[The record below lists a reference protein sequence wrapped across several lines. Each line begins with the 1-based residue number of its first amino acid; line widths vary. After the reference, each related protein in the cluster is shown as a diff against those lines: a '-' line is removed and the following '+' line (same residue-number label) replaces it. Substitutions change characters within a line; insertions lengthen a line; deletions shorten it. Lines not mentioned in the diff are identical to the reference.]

1 MAWIADIDQVLK
13 SARHIHFIGIGGSGM
28 CPLAEIYH
36 SEGYRITGSD
46 NNESETLSRVKALGI
61 QVFMGQRAENIS
73 GADTHP
79 NETAVSPGTPDII
92 IYTAALLPDN
102 PELVAAKASGI
113 PTYERARLL
122 GAVTR
127 RYDDCVCVCG
137 THGKTTVT
145 AMLTQIMLTAGLD
158 PTAVI
163 GGRLPATNSNG
174 LVGKSGHMVCE
185 ACEFQDTFLQ
195 LSPDVAVILNV
206 DRDHMEYFKTMK
218 NLIASFRKFAS
229 MATKAVIY
237 NGDDL
242 NTRRVLDGLKVK
254 RAISFGRSEGS
265 VFRAVNVSMRGAFAS
280 YDLLYHGEYLT
291 TVRLRV
297 PGEHNVSNSLA
308 AIAAA
313 MLSGASILDCERGAA
328 AFQGAGRRFEI
339 LGTWRGIT
347 VADDY
352 AHHPKELEVA
362 LTAAKQMAFRRVWAV
377 FQPFTYSRT
386 AMLLG
391 DFAKAL
397 SLADHVVM
405 TKIMGAREINTYGV
419 AAADLAA
426 KIPGSVCFEEFG
438 EVAEYVVEHARPDD
452 LVLTLGC
459 GDIYKAAKL
468 MIAKW
473 ES

>member
-1 MAWIADIDQVLK
+1 MDRTADIDQALK
-13 SARHIHFIGIGGSGM
+13 GARRIHFIGIGGSGM
-28 CPLAEIYH
+28 CPLAEILH
-36 SEGYRITGSD
+36 GEGYQITGSD

-61 QVFMGQRAENIS
+61 PVFMGQRAENIE
-73 GADTHP
+73 GADMI
-79 NETAVSPGTPDII
+79 V
-92 IYTAALLPDN
+92 YTAALLPDN

-113 PTYERARLL
+113 PTFERAKLL

-127 RYDDCVCVCG
+127 RYTDCVCVCG
-137 THGKTTVT
+137 THGKTTTT
-145 AMLTQIMLTAGLD
+145 AMLTQIMRTAGLD

-163 GGRLPATNSNG
+163 GGRLPMTGTNG
-174 LVGKSGHMVCE
+174 LVGQSEHMVCE

-206 DRDHMEYFKTMK
+206 DKDHMEYFKTMK

-254 RAISFGRSEGS
+254 RAIPFGRSEGS
-265 VFRAVNVSMRGAFAS
+265 VFRAVNVAMDGAFAR
-280 YDLLYHGEYLT
+280 YDLLYNGEFLT
-291 TVRLRV
+291 TIRLRV

-328 AFQGAGRRFEI
+328 EFRGAGRRFEI
-339 LGTWRGIT
+339 LGTWRGVT

-352 AHHPKELEVA
+352 AHHPKELEAA

-377 FQPFTYSRT
+377 FQPFTFSRT

-397 SLADHVVM
+397 SLADRVVL
-405 TKIMGAREINTYGV
+405 TKIMGAREVNTWGV
-419 AAADLAA
+419 STEDLAA
-426 KIPGSVCFEEFG
+426 KLPGSVQFEELS
-438 EVAEYVVEHARPDD
+438 EVADYVVAHAQPDD

-468 MIAKW
+468 MINQW

>member
-1 MAWIADIDQVLK
+1 MIADIDQALEN
-13 SARHIHFIGIGGSGM
+13 ARHIHFIGIGGSGM

-36 SEGYRITGSD
+36 SEGYHITGSD
-46 NNESETLSRVKALGI
+46 NNESETLSRVEALGI
-61 QVFMGQRAENIS
+61 PVYMGQRAENIN
-73 GADTHP
+73 GAD
-79 NETAVSPGTPDII
+79 VI

-102 PELVAAKASGI
+102 PELVAARASGI
-113 PTYERARLL
+113 PTFERAKLL

-127 RYDDCVCVCG
+127 RYRDCVCVCG

-158 PTAVI
+158 PSAVI

-174 LVGKSGHMVCE
+174 MVGKSEHMVCE
-185 ACEFQDTFLQ
+185 ACEYQDTFLQ

-206 DRDHMEYFKTMK
+206 DKDHMEYFKTMK

-242 NTRRVLDGLKVK
+242 NTRRVLDGLKIK
-254 RAISFGRSEGS
+254 RAISFGRSEGN
-265 VFRAVNVSMRGAFAS
+265 VFRAVNVAMDGAFAR
-280 YDLLYHGEYLT
+280 YDLLYNGEFLT
-291 TVRLRV
+291 TIRLRV
-297 PGEHNVSNSLA
+297 PGEHNISNSLA

-313 MLSGASILDCERGAA
+313 MLSGASIFDCERGTA
-328 AFQGAGRRFEI
+328 AFRGAGRRFEI
-339 LGTWRGIT
+339 LGTWRGVT

-352 AHHPKELEVA
+352 AHHPKELEAA
-362 LTAAKQMAFRRVWAV
+362 LTAAKQMSFRRVWAV

-386 AMLLG
+386 AMLLKE
-391 DFAKAL
+391 FAKAL
-397 SLADHVVM
+397 SLADHVVL
-405 TKIMGAREINTYGV
+405 TKIMGAREVNTYGI
-419 AAADLAA
+419 ATADLAA
-426 KIPGSVCFEEFG
+426 KIPGSVWFEEFG
-438 EVAEYVVEHARPDD
+438 EVAGYVAQHAQPDD

-468 MIAKW
+468 MIKQW

>member
-1 MAWIADIDQVLK
+1 MELMDIDQALK
-13 SARHIHFIGIGGSGM
+13 DAKHLHFIGIGGSGM
-28 CPLAEIYH
+28 CPLAEILH
-36 SEGYRITGSD
+36 GEGYRITGSD

-61 QVFMGQRAENIS
+61 PVFMGQRAENID
-73 GADTHP
+73 GADMI
-79 NETAVSPGTPDII
+79 V
-92 IYTAALLPDN
+92 YTAALLPDN
-102 PELVAAKASGI
+102 PELVAAKASGV
-113 PTYERARLL
+113 PTFERAKLL

-127 RYDDCVCVCG
+127 RYPDCVCVCG

-163 GGRLPATNSNG
+163 GGRLPLTNTNG
-174 LVGKSGHMVCE
+174 LAGHSPHMVCE

-206 DRDHMEYFKTMK
+206 DKDHMEYFKTMR

-229 MATKAVIY
+229 MASKAVIY

-254 RAISFGRSEGS
+254 RPISFGRSEGN
-265 VFRAVNVSMRGAFAS
+265 VFRAVNVTMEGAFAS
-280 YDLLYHGEYLT
+280 YDLLYNGEYLT
-291 TVRLRV
+291 SIRLQV

-313 MLSGASILDCERGAA
+313 MLSGASILDCENGVT
-328 AFQGAGRRFEI
+328 AFRGAGRRFEV
-339 LGTWRGIT
+339 LGTYRGVT

-362 LTAAKQMAFRRVWAV
+362 LTAAKQMPFRRVWAV
-377 FQPFTYSRT
+377 FQPFTFSRT
-386 AMLLG
+386 AMLLD

-397 SLADHVVM
+397 SLADRVVL
-405 TKIMGAREINTYGV
+405 TKIMGAREVNTYGV
-419 AAADLAA
+419 STADLAA
-426 KIPGSVCFEEFG
+426 KIPGSVWFEEFD
-438 EVAEYVVEHARPDD
+438 EAADYVVEHAQPDD

-468 MIAKW
+468 MIKKW
-473 ES
+473 EP

>member
-1 MAWIADIDQVLK
+1 MEWIADIDQALRT
-13 SARHIHFIGIGGSGM
+13 ARHIHFIGIGGSGM

-61 QVFMGQRAENIS
+61 PVYMGQRAENIA
-73 GADTHP
+73 GAD
-79 NETAVSPGTPDII
+79 VIV
-92 IYTAALLPDN
+92 YTAALLPDN
-102 PELVAAKASGI
+102 PELIAAKNSGI
-113 PTYERARLL
+113 PTFERAKVL

-127 RYDDCVCVCG
+127 RYSDCVCVCG
-137 THGKTTVT
+137 THGKTTTT

-163 GGRLPATNSNG
+163 GGRLPMTGSNG
-174 LVGKSGHMVCE
+174 IVGKSEHMACE
-185 ACEFQDTFLQ
+185 ACEYQDTFLQ

-206 DRDHMEYFKTMK
+206 DKDHMEYFKTMR
-218 NLIASFRKFAS
+218 NLIASFRKFAA
-229 MATKAVIY
+229 MATKAVVY

-254 RAISFGRSEGS
+254 RAIPFGRSEGN
-265 VFRAVNVSMRGAFAS
+265 VFRAVNVAMHGAFAS
-280 YDLLYHGEYLT
+280 YDLLYNGEFLT
-291 TVRLRV
+291 TIRLQA

-328 AFQGAGRRFEI
+328 EFRGAGRRFEI
-339 LGTWRGIT
+339 LGTWRGVT

-352 AHHPKELEVA
+352 AHHPKELEAA
-362 LTAAKQMAFRRVWAV
+362 LTAAKQMPYRRVWAV
-377 FQPFTYSRT
+377 FQPFTFSRT

-397 SLADHVVM
+397 SLAARVVM
-405 TKIMGAREINTYGV
+405 TKIMGAREVNTYGITTG
-419 AAADLAA
+419 DLAA
-426 KIPGSVCFEEFG
+426 KIPGSVWFEEFG
-438 EVAEYVVEHARPDD
+438 EAADYVVEHAKPDD

-459 GDIYKAAKL
+459 GDIYKAAKM

>member
-1 MAWIADIDQVLK
+1 MEFKDIDRALK
-13 SARHIHFIGIGGSGM
+13 GAKHVHFIGIGGSGM
-28 CPLAEIYH
+28 CPLAEILH
-36 SEGYRITGSD
+36 SEGYHITGSD
-46 NNESETLSRVKALGI
+46 NNESETLSRIKTLGI
-61 QVFMGQRAENIS
+61 PVFMGQRAENID
-73 GADTHP
+73 GA
-79 NETAVSPGTPDII
+79 EMI

-113 PTYERARLL
+113 PTFERAALL

-127 RYDDCVCVCG
+127 RYADCVCVCG

-163 GGRLPATNSNG
+163 GGRLPLTNTNG
-174 LVGKSGHMVCE
+174 LVGKSEHMVCE

-206 DRDHMEYFKTMK
+206 DRDHMEYFKTMR

-254 RAISFGRSEGS
+254 RAISFGRSEGN
-265 VFRAVNVSMRGAFAS
+265 VFRAVNVVMDGAFPS
-280 YDLLYHGEYLT
+280 YDLFYNGEFLT
-291 TVRLRV
+291 GIRLRV

-328 AFQGAGRRFEI
+328 EFRGAGRRFEV
-339 LGTWRGIT
+339 LGSYKGVT

-352 AHHPKELEVA
+352 AHHPTALEAV
-362 LTAAKQMAFRRVWAV
+362 LTAAKQMPFRRVWAV
-377 FQPFTYSRT
+377 FQPFTFSRT
-386 AMLLG
+386 AMLLD

-397 SLADHVVM
+397 ALADRVVL
-405 TKIMGAREINTYGV
+405 TKIMGAREINTYGIST
-419 AAADLAA
+419 ADLAA
-426 KIPGSVCFEEFG
+426 KIPGSVWFEEFG
-438 EVAEYVVEHARPDD
+438 EAADYVVEHAQADD

-459 GDIYKAAKL
+459 GDIYKAAHM
-468 MIAKW
+468 MIKKW
-473 ES
+473 EA